1 MDIRKEPVS
10 FKNKVSVI
18 SGADSPLGRQIAID
32 FASLGSKVVII
43 GQDKEKLSKLKAD
56 ISKFSQDVLAISC
69 DVSNRVHVEETAKSI
84 INKLKR
90 VNILVNAEN
99 HIINKSFED
108 SSIDELQSI
117 LAKNLLSNLYMTKSF
132 FQTLREQDESFL
144 INIISNSSI
153 MGLPNYSAYCAS
165 KSAVLSLS
173 ESIHNEVHGS
183 RLNIMSVIIGE
194 YSNRG
199 LKDTSSDSK
208 NSLYPENIT
217 KKIIEGMRKRKFQ
230 IIIPQKYRALMV
242 AKDISPKFTHNEIRK
257 HFADGYNDS

>member
-18 SGADSPLGRQIAID
+18 SGADFPLGRQIAID

-56 ISKFSQDVLAISC
+56 ISKFSADVLAISC

-84 INKLKR
+84 IEKLKR

-99 HIINKSFED
+99 HVLCKSFEE
-108 SSIDELQSI
+108 SSTDEMQSAI
-117 LAKNLLSNLYMTKSF
+117 QRNFLSNLYMTKSF
-132 FQTLREQDESFL
+132 FKTLREQDESFI
-144 INIISNSSI
+144 INVVSNSGI
-153 MGLPNYSAYCAS
+153 MGIPNYSAYCAS
-165 KSAVLSLS
+165 KSAVLSMS

-183 RLNIMSVIIGE
+183 RLNVMSVIIGE

-199 LKDTSSDSK
+199 LKDTSEDEK
-208 NSLYPENIT
+208 NSLYPENIS
-217 KKIIEGMRKRKFQ
+217 KKIIEGMRKRKYQ
-230 IIIPQKYRALMV
+230 IVIPIKYRALMV
-242 AKDISPKFTHNEIRK
+242 AKSLSPKFTHNEIRK
-257 HFADGYNDS
+257 HFQDG